1 MFIPV
6 GTYNQ
11 AVWQVEKDAKGK
23 VTKKELMD
31 VMVSVHYYLGAFVF
45 FEFDD

>member
-11 AVWQVEKDAKGK
+11 AIWQVEKDADGK
-23 VTKKELMD
+23 VTKTELMD
-31 VMVSVHYYLGAFVF
+31 VMVSLHYYPDTFDL